1 MMRMLWDICGDRK
14 PRTRGLITALT
25 RGCLECQQGKEL
37 RAEMARESRE
47 QREVAQRKVQNRV
60 LELQSLGSKA
70 GTTLTQAV

>member
-1 MMRMLWDICGDRK
+1 MMRMLWDVCGDRK
-14 PRTRGLITALT
+14 PRTTGLITAST

-37 RAEMARESRE
+37 RAKTARESIE
-47 QREVAQRKVQNRV
+47 QREVAQRRVQNRV

>member
-47 QREVAQRKVQNRV
+47 QREVAQRRV
-60 LELQSLGSKA
+60 
-70 GTTLTQAV
+70 